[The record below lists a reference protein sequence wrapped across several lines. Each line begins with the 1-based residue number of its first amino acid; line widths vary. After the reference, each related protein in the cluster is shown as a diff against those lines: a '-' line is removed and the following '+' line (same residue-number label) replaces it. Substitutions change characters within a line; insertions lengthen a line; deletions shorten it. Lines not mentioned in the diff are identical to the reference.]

1 MSEKSFAFLSVSA
14 AVVCGIF
21 LYPPPPADLSGP
33 ALTSVAPPPHP
44 VVPPVHR
51 DHALGKPLVAG
62 SLQTAADPELS
73 LTPPAR
79 ALGHGITA
87 AAN

>member
-21 LYPPPPADLSGP
+21 FYPPPPADLSGP

-44 VVPPVHR
+44 AMPPAHR

-62 SLQTAADPELS
+62 SLQTVTDPELTS
-73 LTPPAR
+73 TPTRR